1 MASRTAGIRDWG
13 LGFGLSRPQTLNP
26 KPQTLPLERQAGL
39 SDAGA
44 QAVRE
49 VKVGNTEGLHARP
62 VMRFIDVASR
72 FQSKVTVANVS
83 RRGEK
88 VDGKS
93 AMQMML
99 LEATQGCVLRIEACG
114 ADAAAAVEALAA
126 LIESGFHLTPPP
138 QTQ

>member
-1 MASRTAGIRDWG
+1 M
-13 LGFGLSRPQTLNP
+13 
-26 KPQTLPLERQAGL
+26 

-114 ADAAAAVEALAA
+114 ADAAAAIDALTA
-126 LIESGFHLTPPP
+126 LIESGFHLDSLPGAE
-138 QTQ
+138 

>member
-1 MASRTAGIRDWG
+1 
-13 LGFGLSRPQTLNP
+13 
-26 KPQTLPLERQAGL
+26 L

-44 QAVRE
+44 QVVRD
-49 VKVGNTEGLHARP
+49 VKIANTEGLHARP

-72 FQSKVTVANVS
+72 FQSKVSVMNVT
-83 RRGEK
+83 RRGER

-114 ADAAAAVEALAA
+114 ADAAATVEALAA
-126 LIESGFHLTPPP
+126 LVESGFF
-138 QTQ
+138 QTEDQSPTTKN

>member
-1 MASRTAGIRDWG
+1 M
-13 LGFGLSRPQTLNP
+13 
-26 KPQTLPLERQAGL
+26 

-114 ADAAAAVEALAA
+114 TDADAAVEALAA
-126 LIESGFHLTPPP
+126 LIESGFHLGSLPGAE
-138 QTQ
+138 

>member
-1 MASRTAGIRDWG
+1 MG
-13 LGFGLSRPQTLNP
+13 
-26 KPQTLPLERQAGL
+26 PLEQERHAGL
-39 SDAGA
+39 SDAQA
-44 QAVRE
+44 QAVRD

-72 FQSKVTVANVS
+72 YQSKVSVRNVS

-99 LEATQGCVLRIEACG
+99 LEATQGSVLRIEACG
-114 ADAAAAVEALAA
+114 ADAAAAVEALAQ
-126 LIESGFHLTPPP
+126 LVESGFHLGPLPRSG
-138 QTQ
+138 

>member
-1 MASRTAGIRDWG
+1 M
-13 LGFGLSRPQTLNP
+13 
-26 KPQTLPLERQAGL
+26 
-39 SDAGA
+39 SDAEA

-49 VKVGNTEGLHARP
+49 VKIGNTEGLHARP

-72 FQSKVTVANVS
+72 FQSKVSVMNVT

-114 ADAAAAVEALAA
+114 SDAAATVEALAA
-126 LIESGFHLTPPP
+126 LVESGFHQIEVRSPKIEDRKT
-138 QTQ
+138 